1 MFLSCFFIRKKII
14 LFVLNKI
21 FYKFISSMFFVDLN
35 YSFWSSFLYF
45 SYVECI
51 HALPYIHHAPWPRE
65 FLFAQK
71 GFVCFVLKGVCLICP
86 HEGFV
91 CFVLKGVCLFYPHEG
106 FVCFVLMSNVVI
118 WEVIGI
124 YSLSWLFYQQYCLT
138 SKSHRLVF

>member
-1 MFLSCFFIRKKII
+1 MLLSCFFIRKKII

-65 FLFAQK
+65 FLFCSK
-71 GFVCFVLKGVCLICP
+71 GFVLSSKGFFLSLR
-86 HEGFV
+86 GF
-91 CFVLKGVCLFYPHEG
+91 FLSSKGFFLSSWAIWLSGKLFK
-106 FVCFVLMSNVVI
+106 
-118 WEVIGI
+118 I
-124 YSLSWLFYQQYCLT
+124 YISLSRLSYQHYCLA
-138 SKSHRLVF
+138 SKSHRSVF